1 MRSFFKNILSSCL
14 GVLLFFTGIF
24 LIFLLIGLSTSAK
37 PTIKSDSVLR
47 LNLNTEIIE
56 KESAVPPVEA
66 LFGEPVQMSLY
77 EILDILERAKS
88 DSKISGILLESSY
101 PNVGLAKAA
110 LIRDA
115 IEDFKKSG
123 KFVYAYGSNYTQMGY
138 YIASTADSVFLN
150 PNGMLDMK
158 GMGIAQPYFKELM
171 DELGIGWNIYYA
183 GQFKSATEPF
193 RRKEMSDQNRTQMRE
208 YITEVYD
215 NFLMDI
221 AKSRQVSVESVD
233 QFVADFSGMNA
244 AKTVEKGLIDE
255 LLYQDQLDK
264 ILKTKLSLDQKKK
277 IPFVEVKDYL
287 LASKAK
293 PQSGSK
299 NKIAVVYA
307 EGQILEMGEEKGVIT
322 SQKFVETLSDI
333 RRKKDVK
340 AVVLRINS
348 PGGSGFASDEIW
360 REIELLKADSIPV
373 VVSMSDYAASGGYY
387 IACNADAIVAS
398 PNTLTGSIG
407 VFAMIPDLSK
417 MSEEKLKI
425 HWDSVKTHQ
434 YANAFNPF
442 FNYSDGEHKKLQAYI
457 DNFYDIF
464 LTRVAEGRNMSKEKV
479 HAVAQGRI
487 WTGRKAKEIGL
498 VDELGELDTAIKL
511 AAKKAGIK
519 DYKTDNYPKYKTT
532 MLDEI
537 IKNID
542 LETKIKERVIGK
554 TILDKLSPYSR
565 MISQPENYG
574 KPQFMMTEHLILN

>member
-14 GVLLFFTGIF
+14 GVLLFFAGIF
-24 LIFLLIGLSTSAK
+24 LIFMIIGLSTSSA
-37 PTIKSDSVLR
+37 PTIKKNSVLR

-56 KESAVPPVEA
+56 KESSIPPFETF
-66 LFGEPVQMSLY
+66 LGEPVQLSMY
-77 EILDILERAKS
+77 EILDILERAS
-88 DSKISGILLESSY
+88 TDSKISGILLESAY
-101 PNVGLAKAA
+101 PSVGLAKASR
-110 LIRDA
+110 IREA

-138 YIASTADSVFLN
+138 YIASSADSVFLN
-150 PNGMLDMK
+150 PNGMLDLK
-158 GMGIAQPYFKELM
+158 GMAVAQPYFKELM
-171 DELGIGWNIYYA
+171 DELGVGWNIYYA

-193 RRKEMSDQNRTQMRE
+193 RRKEMSDQNRTQLRE

-221 AKSRQVSVESVD
+221 AKSRQISVESVD
-233 QFVADFSGMNA
+233 QFVSAYEGMQA
-244 AKTVEKGLIDE
+244 EKSVEKGLVDG
-255 LLYQDQLDK
+255 LMYQDQLNK
-264 ILKTKLSLDQKKK
+264 MFKNKLSIAESKK
-277 IPFVEVKDYL
+277 IAFVDLKKYV
-287 LASKAK
+287 LATKPK
-293 PQSGSK
+293 PQTSSK
-299 NKIAVVYA
+299 NRIAVVYA

-322 SQKFVETLSDI
+322 SEKFVETLSDI
-333 RRKKDVK
+333 RRKKDTK

-425 HWDSVKTHQ
+425 HWDSVRTHQ
-434 YANAFNPF
+434 YANGFNPF
-442 FNYSDGEHKKLQAYI
+442 FNFSEGEHQKLQSYI
-457 DNFYDIF
+457 DQFYDTF
-464 LTRVAEGRNMSKEKV
+464 LTRVAEGRNMSKEEV
-479 HAVAQGRI
+479 HAIAQGRI
-487 WTGRKAKEIGL
+487 WTGRKAKELGL
-498 VDELGELDTAIKL
+498 VDELGELDMAIKL

-519 DYKTDNYPKYKTT
+519 DYKTENYPKYKTT

-537 IKNID
+537 LKNID
-542 LETKIKERVIGK
+542 LEAKIKERIVGK
-554 TILDKLSPYSR
+554 TILDKLSPYTR
-565 MISQPENYG
+565 MMAQPENYG
-574 KPQFMMTEHLILN
+574 KPQFMMTEQLILN